1 MKIRSGFVSN
11 SSSSSF
17 IIAKK
22 KGVMMED
29 IKSLL
34 ASKYRD
40 DIIDFCENDLQYC
53 YDKPEDED
61 VVLKGEELYDRIC
74 EIVAIDLNK
83 MLDGKYAS
91 PMKIEDWI
99 LVSGD
104 FGDEDEG
111 IIGTLIYT
119 YISNIDLPDFK
130 IKCTGD

>member
-104 FGDEDEG
+104 FGDEDED
-111 IIGTLIYT
+111 IIGNLIYT

-130 IKCTGD
+130 IKCTGN

>member
-99 LVSGD
+99 LASGD
-104 FGDEDEG
+104 FGDEDED
-111 IIGTLIYT
+111 IIGNLIYT

-130 IKCTGD
+130 IKCTGN

>member
-1 MKIRSGFVSN
+1 MKIRNSFVSN

-74 EIVAIDLNK
+74 EIVAIDLNR

-104 FGDEDEG
+104 FGDEDED
-111 IIGTLIYT
+111 IIGNLIYT
-119 YISNIDLPDFK
+119 YISNIDLPDLK
-130 IKCTGD
+130 

>member
-104 FGDEDEG
+104 FGDEDED
-111 IIGTLIYT
+111 IIGNLIYT